1 MAKKE
6 VAKKTKEEI
15 ISEQVSELLKLIGV
29 EAEISVGAR
38 DNYMNVMLNSDDNAL
53 LIGRYGDTL
62 SSLEHILSLL
72 VAQSY
77 GEFVPLTLE
86 IGGYREE
93 REAYLQD
100 LASRVRE
107 EVLSTGREKTLSD
120 LKPWE
125 RRIIH
130 MYLVEDG
137 DVISESVGE
146 GRSRVL
152 TVRKK

>member
-1 MAKKE
+1 MVDKKVEQLIQDELSTLLSLIDVSGEIE
-6 VAKKTKEEI
+6 VVQDDAYYHITVD
-15 ISEQVSELLKLIGV
+15 SS
-29 EAEISVGAR
+29 
-38 DNYMNVMLNSDDNAL
+38 DNAL

-72 VAQSY
+72 VAQKNE
-77 GEFVPLTLE
+77 EFVPLTLE

-93 REAYLQD
+93 RESYLKD
-100 LASRVRE
+100 LAERVCE
-107 EVLSTGREKTLSD
+107 EVVATGREKVLSD

-125 RRIIH
+125 RRVIH
-130 MYLVEDG
+130 MYLSESED
-137 DVISESVGE
+137 IESESVGE

>member
-1 MAKKE
+1 MVKKE
-6 VAKKTKEEI
+6 TEKKTKEQI
-15 ISEQVSELLKLIGV
+15 IEDQLSELLKLIGV
-29 EAEISVGAR
+29 EAELGVKES
-38 DNYMNVMLNSDDNAL
+38 DNYMQVTLNSDDNAL

-72 VAQSY
+72 VAQAY